1 MKTLLITIALVMSSV
16 VGCFA
21 AQEVG
26 SVVSGDERLPEY
38 IHLLQGKRVG
48 VLTSYTATVGDTH
61 IVDTLL
67 KSGVEIKRIFAP
79 EGGFDEEKNM
89 RPRDSYFGI
98 EIVTLNQPPKA
109 NDVFACD
116 VIVCDIQSVGIREC
130 PSVLALGQMMQVCA
144 DIAVPLVV
152 LDRPNPLGDG
162 VDGAIVEP
170 KYRTEGELPL
180 PLLYGMTLGELAR
193 MTNGEGWLVGGV
205 KCPLTVVPCI
215 GYSRSNEEYPTND
228 ILAEGL
234 SEELP
239 VVVAGQRGLDL
250 SRIIDAYRECEKTEE
265 LFVEE
270 VFDSFMGVEYVR
282 DMIELGYSADEIRSM
297 WRADVERFVAQLKAY
312 LIYEN

>member
-16 VGCFA
+16 AGCFA

-48 VLTSYTATVGDTH
+48 VLTSYTATVGGTH

-89 RPRDSYFGI
+89 RPRNSYFGI

-116 VIVCDIQSVGIREC
+116 VVVCDIQSIGTREC
-130 PSVLALGQMMQVCA
+130 PSVVALGQMMQVCA

-152 LDRPNPLGDG
+152 LDRPNPLGCE
-162 VDGAIVEP
+162 VDGAVVEP

-193 MTNGEGWLVGGV
+193 MANGEGWLSGGA

-215 GYSRSNEEYPTND
+215 GYSHTNEVCSQSDVP
-228 ILAEGL
+228 AAGL

-239 VVVAGQRGLDL
+239 IVVAEQRGVNL
-250 SRIIDAYRECEKTEE
+250 SPIVDAYRKCEKPEE
-265 LFVEE
+265 FFVGEE
-270 VFDSFMGVEYVR
+270 FDRFMGVEYVS
-282 DMIELGYSADEIRSM
+282 DMITLGYSAEEIRSM
-297 WRADVERFVAQLKAY
+297 WRADVERFVAQRKAY